1 MQHKFHPFPRK
12 LALLWN
18 LLKRCMMGCM
28 TDSLDYIHHSDSK
41 AIAALFV
48 GRKIVVTDLSEQTL
62 TLDNGVKL
70 RIRPNEG
77 SEFSGGDYFLDS
89 ICDFEHAITS
99 VKVESKE
106 TADYKRSTQY
116 TLFVYAA
123 GVKVGNAAK
132 NKVKGKVAVVSG
144 DDGNGYYGSGFT
156 IEVIE
161 A

>member
-1 MQHKFHPFPRK
+1 MHDEP
-12 LALLWN
+12 
-18 LLKRCMMGCM
+18 M
-28 TDSLDYIHHSDSK
+28 TSNFDPIHHADSK
-41 AIAALFV
+41 AISALFV
-48 GRKIVVTDLSEQTL
+48 GRKIVATDLAERTM

-116 TLFVYAA
+116 TLFVYAN
-123 GVKVGNAAK
+123 GVAVGNAAK
-132 NKVKGKVAVVSG
+132 KKVKGKVAVVSG
-144 DDGNGYYGSGFT
+144 DDGNGYYGSGFS